1 MAALATQPQRWPT
14 KAKGHPFRAKI
25 VIRLAAARQV
35 PMLWRM
41 GRTKQPQYRTT
52 NFKMAIRSRRWTNA
66 VVIERWA
73 QARAELA
80 QIDADPSLLTVDLPS
95 RTLDRWMTGE
105 VSEAGPREASRRI
118 LEHLLQAPVE
128 WLFRTYDE
136 AEHLPEASPPQAPS
150 LLGWDSPTDIL
161 RDVREVT
168 ASNTDPE
175 MLTLA
180 RDSIAAIVSRYE
192 LGGPHQLAGE
202 ARILR
207 RMLGILLRG
216 RQSASQRLQLF
227 SLASQAAALLAYMA
241 VNVGEEQVADAL
253 CTEADEY
260 AQEAGETWLRMWVAG
275 TRALNFYYAKK
286 YLASDA
292 VAAAG
297 IALAPRDPQA
307 IRLMANGRARALA
320 RLGHGGEAHRLVQE
334 ALQLSDE
341 QASLPPGLTSCISFE
356 PYSRARTVANVITAY
371 VSAGSADD
379 LVRVVALA
387 PQVHSAVGPSQ
398 SPWTNSLVR
407 LDVAT
412 ALLKRPGAEVEE
424 AMRVGQAALSCG
436 GVPIQSV
443 RQRASE
449 LLVLTQRWRG
459 LPAVREYAAQLNE
472 LR

>member
-1 MAALATQPQRWPT
+1 
-14 KAKGHPFRAKI
+14 
-25 VIRLAAARQV
+25 
-35 PMLWRM
+35 M

-52 NFKMAIRSRRWTNA
+52 NFKMAIRSRRWTNP

-80 QIDADPSLLTVDLPS
+80 EIDHDPALLTVDLPS

-105 VSEAGPREASRRI
+105 VSEAGPREPSRRI

-136 AEHLPEASPPQAPS
+136 AEYLPESGAAPVPS
-150 LLGWDSPTDIL
+150 LVGWDSPTAIL
-161 RDVREVT
+161 RDAREVT

-202 ARILR
+202 ARMLR
-207 RMLGILLRG
+207 RMLGVLLRG
-216 RQSASQRLQLF
+216 RQSLAQRQQLY
-227 SLASQAAALLAYMA
+227 SLASQAAGLLAYMA
-241 VNVGEEQVADAL
+241 VNAGEEQVAAAL

-286 YLASDA
+286 YTASDA

-320 RLGHGGEAHRLVQE
+320 RLGYGREAHRVIQD

-341 QASLPPGLTSCISFE
+341 QAALPAGLTSCISFE
-356 PYSRARTVANVITAY
+356 PYSRART
-371 VSAGSADD
+371 
-379 LVRVVALA
+379 
-387 PQVHSAVGPSQ
+387 
-398 SPWTNSLVR
+398 
-407 LDVAT
+407 
-412 ALLKRPGAEVEE
+412 
-424 AMRVGQAALSCG
+424 ALS
-436 GVPIQSV
+436 VKV
-443 RQRASE
+443 
-449 LLVLTQRWRG
+449 
-459 LPAVREYAAQLNE
+459 AQA
-472 LR
+472 RHTG

>member
-1 MAALATQPQRWPT
+1 
-14 KAKGHPFRAKI
+14 
-25 VIRLAAARQV
+25 
-35 PMLWRM
+35 MLWRM
-41 GRTKQPQYRTT
+41 GRQPQYRTT
-52 NFKMAIRSRRWTNA
+52 NFKMAVRSRRWTNP

-80 QIDADPSLLTVDLPS
+80 EIDRDPSLLTVDLPS

-105 VSEAGPREASRRI
+105 VSEAGPREPSRRI

-136 AEHLPEASPPQAPS
+136 AEYLPETDTPRAPS
-150 LLGWDSPTDIL
+150 LVGWDSPSAIL
-161 RDVREVT
+161 RDAREVT

-175 MLTLA
+175 MLALA

-207 RMLGILLRG
+207 RMLAVLLRG
-216 RQSASQRLQLF
+216 RQSPAQRQQLY
-227 SLASQAAALLAYMA
+227 SLASQAAGLLAYMA
-241 VNVGEEQVADAL
+241 VNAGEEQVAAAL

-286 YLASDA
+286 YTASDA
-292 VAAAG
+292 VAADG
-297 IALAPRDPQA
+297 IALAPQDPQA

-320 RLGHGGEAHRLVQE
+320 RLGHGREAHRLIQD
-334 ALQLSDE
+334 ALQLSAE
-341 QASLPPGLTSCISFE
+341 QAVLPAGLTSCISFE
-356 PYSRARTVANVITAY
+356 PYSHARTVANVITAY

-379 LVRVVALA
+379 LERVVALA
-387 PQVHSAVGPSQ
+387 PQVHNAAGPSQ
-398 SPWTNSLVR
+398 SPWTNSLVA

-412 ALLKRPGAEVEE
+412 ALLKRPGAAEVEE
-424 AMRVGQAALSCG
+424 AMRKGQAALSGG

-443 RQRASE
+443 RQRAGE
-449 LLVLTQRWRG
+449 LLGLTQRWRG